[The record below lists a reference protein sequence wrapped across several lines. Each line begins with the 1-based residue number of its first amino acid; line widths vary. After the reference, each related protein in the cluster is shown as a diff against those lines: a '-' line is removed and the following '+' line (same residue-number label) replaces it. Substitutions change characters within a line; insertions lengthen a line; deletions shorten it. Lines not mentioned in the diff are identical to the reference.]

1 MLLKYPRVNRMK
13 VFILLAVL
21 LFQATCN
28 YCQNLIGYKERE
40 IQKYMS
46 YNRKDMNF
54 ENVKNSR
61 FRYLKYT
68 DGSESQTL
76 LFFLNK
82 DSICHSVRLI
92 CDPRV
97 KAEKIREFNSAFNKD
112 GDNKWIEKR
121 GGRDYIIEV
130 SDEMYSC
137 IITIKPED

>member
-1 MLLKYPRVNRMK
+1 MK
-13 VFILLAVL
+13 VIILLAFL
-21 LFQATCN
+21 LFPAICN
-28 YCQNLIGYKERE
+28 YSQNLIGYKGRE

-46 YNRKDMNF
+46 FNRKDLNF
-54 ENVKNSR
+54 EKVKNSR

-92 CDPRV
+92 CDPRIRE
-97 KAEKIREFNSAFNKD
+97 EKIREFNAAFHKD

-121 GGRDYIIEV
+121 EGKDYIIEIT
-130 SDEMYSC
+130 DEMYSC